1 MADGRT
7 TILLVEDNP
16 DDALLIQEM
25 LADADGGSFVWIH
38 AERLSEGLEELAAG
52 RADVVLLDLSL
63 PDSHGLETFA
73 TAHSQAPETPIILLT
88 GLDDEE
94 LAVQAVQLGAQDYLS
109 KSRMEGQLLV
119 RSLRYAI
126 ERQTLLAELVR
137 QSDELARLNED
148 LRRSNAELEQFAYVA
163 SHDLQ
168 EPLRMVS
175 SYVEILAEDYS
186 GRLDADADRFIG
198 YVVDGATRMKGL
210 INDLLTYSR
219 VGTQGKS
226 FGPADCNLIVE
237 RVLMDQ
243 ARALEECGGT
253 VTYME
258 LPVVMADDTQLTQLL
273 QNLLS
278 NALKYRRDVAPRVHV
293 CAEERPDAWAFSVS
307 DNGIG
312 IAPRHSERIFQMFQ
326 RLHHRSEYPGS
337 GIGLAVCQKIV
348 ERHGGRIWVE
358 SEPGKGST
366 FHFTIST
373 LLEEEADHGSRRFGH
388 QTR

>member
-1 MADGRT
+1 MPDLVERGPT
-7 TILLVEDNP
+7 DILLIEDNP
-16 DDALLIQEM
+16 DDALLLEVT
-25 LADADGGSFVWIH
+25 LADVGGASFDLTH
-38 AERLSEGLEELAAG
+38 AETLSEGLRELAG
-52 RADVVLLDLSL
+52 GTHDVVLLDLSL
-63 PDSHGLETFA
+63 PDSHGLDTFA
-73 TAHSQAPETPIILLT
+73 RAHAQSPGTPIIVLT

-94 LAVQAVQLGAQDYLS
+94 VAVQAVQGGAQDYLS
-109 KSRMEGQLLV
+109 KNQLDGQLLV

-126 ERQTLLAELVR
+126 ERQNLVAELVR
-137 QSDELARLNED
+137 QSDELARVNDD

-198 YVVDGATRMKGL
+198 YVVDGATRMRGL
-210 INDLLTYSR
+210 IDDLLTYSR
-219 VGTQGKS
+219 VGTQGKP
-226 FGPADCNLIVE
+226 FDTIDCNLVME

-243 ARALEECGGT
+243 APTLEECGAR
-253 VTYME
+253 VTYTD
-258 LPVVMADDTQLTQLL
+258 LPVVSGDDTQLAQLL
-273 QNLLS
+273 QNLVG
-278 NALKYRRDVAPRVHV
+278 NALKYRRAVPPRVDV
-293 CAEERPDAWAFSVS
+293 CAVERRGAWTFSVS

-312 IAPRHSERIFQMFQ
+312 IAPRHYERIFQMFQ
-326 RLHHRSEYPGS
+326 RLHHRGEYPGS

-358 SEPGKGST
+358 SELGKGST

-373 LLEEEADHGSRRFGH
+373 SLEEEEGH
-388 QTR
+388 DG